1 MAGTLRVNFDELRN
15 TGKSV
20 IAQSEEFA
28 SLLNDIKST
37 NESLNASWQGQ
48 EASKYTKAIE
58 MQAQNATKLNETM
71 TEVGNYLVKAAETY
85 QRVSQENASKIN
97 V

>member
-1 MAGTLRVNFDELRN
+1 MAGTLKVNFDELRN
-15 TGKSV
+15 TGKNILS
-20 IAQSEEFA
+20 QSEEFA

-37 NESLNASWQGQ
+37 NDSLKTSWQGQ
-48 EASKYTKAIE
+48 EASKYTTAVE

-71 TEVGNYLVKAAETY
+71 TEVGNYLVKAADTY
-85 QRVSQENASKIN
+85 QRVSEENAGKIN